1 MEKKCAL
8 IQLSKTIDKD
18 FYGAKAI
25 EMDAAMEGG
34 AILTLDQNDQIK
46 LIEGASIKP
55 ARFRNIYG
63 TLNQL
68 PNSQ

>member
-1 MEKKCAL
+1 MCFNPINA
-8 IQLSKTIDKD
+8 TID
-18 FYGAKAI
+18 
-25 EMDAAMEGG
+25 GG
-34 AILTLDQNDQIK
+34 AVLTLDQNNQIK
-46 LIEGASIKP
+46 LIEGASVKP